1 MIKSKNKFPT
11 LREIQEAH
19 GCKRDYEKYLP
30 LSRFVF
36 RPAGFL
42 ITWLAI
48 RIGLTTEGVAWLSGI
63 VGITACLLLIIGSD
77 SLLPIGIALLLF
89 FNLLDC
95 VDGSIAR
102 TTKTENPYGRFLDS
116 LMGTIDIGFWAVIG
130 IMAYNNPKFLFFP
143 NPFDHGPIFWLAV
156 GGLTCYFFI
165 LVEYIERIF
174 DVAVREEWNSIRKSI
189 EIDSKTTMQDRTDIE
204 TIDKKTLS
212 FKLMSIIRIIN
223 HNLRVRE
230 THYFLLILA
239 YLANSVDLFL
249 ASFLIYYFL
258 YTIFLIV
265 IYSLR
270 GRQVRN
276 YL

>member
-19 GCKRDYEKYLP
+19 GWKRDYERYLP

-36 RPAGFL
+36 RPSGFL
-42 ITWLAI
+42 LTWLAI
-48 RIGLTTEGVAWLSGI
+48 RMGLTTEGVAWLSGI
-63 VGITACLLLIIGSD
+63 VGITACLILMIGSD
-77 SLLPIGIALLLF
+77 SLLPLGIALLLF

-102 TTKTENPYGRFLDS
+102 ATKTENPYGKFLDA
-116 LMGTIDIGFWAVIG
+116 LMGTIDIGFWAIIG
-130 IMAYNNPKFLFFP
+130 VMIYNHQKLLYFP
-143 NPFDHGPIFWLAV
+143 NPMGYGNIFWLAV

-165 LVEYIERIF
+165 SVEYVERIF
-174 DVAVREEWNSIRKSI
+174 DQNVRDEWDRIRTSIK
-189 EIDSKTTMQDRTDIE
+189 IDSKTTMQDRPDRE
-204 TIDKKTLS
+204 TINKKTLS
-212 FKLMSIIRIIN
+212 FKLINIVRTIN

-230 THYFLLILA
+230 THYFLLILG
-239 YLANSVDLFL
+239 YLVRAVDLFL
-249 ASFLIYYFL
+249 AAFLIYYSL
-258 YTIFLIV
+258 QTIFLIV

-276 YL
+276 NI